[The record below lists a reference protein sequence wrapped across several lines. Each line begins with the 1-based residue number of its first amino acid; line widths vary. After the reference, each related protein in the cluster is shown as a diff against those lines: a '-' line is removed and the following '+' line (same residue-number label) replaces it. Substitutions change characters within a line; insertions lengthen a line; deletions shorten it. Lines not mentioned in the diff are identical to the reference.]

1 MKSIATTSV
10 MYHLI
15 PVCLAVLAGQFATT
29 EQAFAQANLKVIDM
43 EVGCSPYPYQTEVR
57 IKVKNTGSTTA
68 NYFYVDVFFDL
79 PFAPSVGDYSDTY
92 TLESGLQPG
101 QVRWVTLPVPY
112 EYVEYRHNTWVDVV
126 LDTNRWVPES
136 NEFDNVY
143 SAYVWLYCFF

>member
-1 MKSIATTSV
+1 

-92 TLESGLQPG
+92 TL
-101 QVRWVTLPVPY
+101 VRCA
-112 EYVEYRHNTWVDVV
+112 RASVV
-126 LDTNRWVPES
+126 
-136 NEFDNVY
+136 
-143 SAYVWLYCFF
+143 